1 MLSESIY
8 IYDAVRTPRA
18 KGKPSSLKKSG
29 GALSNVL
36 PHDLIKYLIEAVEKR
51 NPNSTKSINRL
62 ALGCVGQIGPQGGH
76 IALVSRLASS
86 LLNNSIEVRTL
97 NNYCVSGLSAVF
109 DAALWAQ
116 DKFQSLSLAGGV
128 ESLSQVGFLEDK
140 ASYYNDP
147 DLIEKLNW
155 APPVMGAELIATIDK
170 LKKSDLDEITL
181 LSHQRAENAW
191 NKGFYDK
198 SVIPISYNDGKDV
211 LKKDALIKPDIT
223 IEKLAQLKP
232 FFEAQGKLGYD
243 AMMLNH
249 YPYLDKIKHL
259 HSIANCPGMAD
270 GASLILLGTKEAG
283 DKIGLKP
290 RARIVDFTE
299 TADNPIM
306 QLTAGFKAMEKLLNN
321 QKMNVN
327 DIDRYEFMEAFAA
340 LPVKFLNTYNV
351 DINKVNVN
359 GGHLAMGHPMGA
371 TGAILITTLLNELEF
386 SKLQKGMVVAQAGG
400 GIGAA
405 MLIERVN

>member
-1 MLSESIY
+1 MLSKNIY

-18 KGKPSSLKKSG
+18 KGKSASLKKPG
-29 GALSNVL
+29 GALSKVL
-36 PHDLIKYLIEAVEKR
+36 PHDLIKYLVEAIEQR
-51 NPNSTKSINRL
+51 NPNSATNINRL

-86 LLNNSIEVRTL
+86 LLKNDITVRTL

-109 DAALWAQ
+109 EAALWAQ
-116 DKFQSLSLAGGV
+116 NSFQGLSLAGGV

-147 DLIEKLNW
+147 DLIKKLNW
-155 APPVMGAELIATIDK
+155 APPVMGAELIATIDG
-170 LKKSDLDEITL
+170 LKKSDLDDITL

-198 SVIPISYNDGKDV
+198 SVISIPYNNGEEI
-211 LKKDALIKPDIT
+211 LKKDALIKPNLT
-223 IEKLAQLKP
+223 IEKLTQLKP
-232 FFEAQGKLGYD
+232 FFGAQGTLGYD

-249 YPYLDKIKHL
+249 YPFLREIKHL

-299 TADNPIM
+299 TADSPVI
-306 QLTAGFKAMEKLLNN
+306 QLSAGFKAMEKLLHN

-371 TGAILITTLLNELEF
+371 TGAILITTLLNELEY
-386 SKLQKGMVVAQAGG
+386 SNAQKGMVVAQAGG

-405 MLIERVN
+405 MIIERVN

>member
-1 MLSESIY
+1 MLSKNIY

-18 KGKPSSLKKSG
+18 KGKAGSLKKPG
-29 GALSNVL
+29 GALSKVL
-36 PHDLIKYLIEAVEKR
+36 PHDLIKYLIEAIEQR
-51 NPNSTKSINRL
+51 NPNSATNINRL

-86 LLNNSIEVRTL
+86 LLKNDITVRTL

-116 DKFQSLSLAGGV
+116 NSFQGLSLAGGV

-147 DLIEKLNW
+147 DLIKKLNW
-155 APPVMGAELIATIDK
+155 APPVMGAELIATIDG
-170 LKKSDLDEITL
+170 LKKSDLDDITL

-198 SVIPISYNDGKDV
+198 CVIPIPYNNGEKI
-211 LKKDALIKPDIT
+211 LKKDALIKPDLT
-223 IEKLAQLKP
+223 IEKLTQFKP

-290 RARIVDFTE
+290 RAKIVDFTE
-299 TADNPIM
+299 TADSPVI
-306 QLTAGFKAMEKLLNN
+306 QLSAGFKAMEKLLYN

-351 DINKVNVN
+351 DNNKVNVN

-371 TGAILITTLLNELEF
+371 TGAILITTLLNELEY
-386 SKLQKGMVVAQAGG
+386 SNTQRGMVIAQAGG

-405 MLIERVN
+405 MIIERFN

>member
-1 MLSESIY
+1 M
-8 IYDAVRTPRA
+8 
-18 KGKPSSLKKSG
+18 
-29 GALSNVL
+29 
-36 PHDLIKYLIEAVEKR
+36 
-51 NPNSTKSINRL
+51 
-62 ALGCVGQIGPQGGH
+62 
-76 IALVSRLASS
+76 
-86 LLNNSIEVRTL
+86 
-97 NNYCVSGLSAVF
+97 
-109 DAALWAQ
+109 
-116 DKFQSLSLAGGV
+116 
-128 ESLSQVGFLEDK
+128 
-140 ASYYNDP
+140 
-147 DLIEKLNW
+147 
-155 APPVMGAELIATIDK
+155 
-170 LKKSDLDEITL
+170 
-181 LSHQRAENAW
+181 
-191 NKGFYDK
+191 
-198 SVIPISYNDGKDV
+198 
-211 LKKDALIKPDIT
+211 
-223 IEKLAQLKP
+223 AQLKP